1 MSFVGDGALEHLRG
15 TAGLPDLAGTRYELR
30 GTLGR
35 GGMGTVYAV
44 LDRQLE
50 REVAMKVLDC
60 EPADDRLVEEA
71 RIVARL
77 EHPGIVP
84 VHDVGRLPDG
94 RLYCTM
100 KLVRGERL
108 DRWAAGRGGLP
119 ERLAV
124 IQRLCETV
132 AFAHA
137 HGVIHRD
144 LKPANVMVGP
154 FGEVQVM
161 DWGVAW
167 RRDAPG
173 EEGLI
178 AGTAGFMAP
187 EQAAGAAAEPDER
200 WDVYALGAILRHLL
214 STGEPAGAGAR
225 PPRAL
230 LAIVARACAEA
241 PAERYAGPLELA
253 ADLGRFLAGERVS
266 AAREGPLDRA
276 HRLALK
282 YRAALL
288 LLLAYVA
295 VRVLLL
301 AVGGG

>member
-1 MSFVGDGALEHLRG
+1 MSLVGDGVLEHLRG

-60 EPADDRLVEEA
+60 EPSDDRLVEEA
-71 RIVARL
+71 RVVARL

-84 VHDVGRLPDG
+84 VHDVGRLSDG
-94 RLYCTM
+94 RLFCTM

-173 EEGLI
+173 ETGLV

-187 EQAAGAAAEPDER
+187 EQAAGGAAEPDER

-214 STGEPAGAGAR
+214 AAGAR

-230 LAIVARACAEA
+230 LAIVVRACAEA

-266 AAREGPLDRA
+266 AASESPLDRVR
-276 HRLALK
+276 RLALK

-301 AVGGG
+301 VVGGT